1 LPLTAS
7 KQTNFF
13 ARDLKRKYSKRVGDA
28 ILHEL
33 AETRNAYR
41 ALFGTHQGKYA
52 LMVGLWHERCQ
63 DIKHIEIFP
72 VLGYYAV
79 LIGN

>member
-1 LPLTAS
+1 V
-7 KQTNFF
+7 
-13 ARDLKRKYSKRVGDA
+13 RYLKRKYSKTEGDA

-33 AETRNAYR
+33 AETRNVYR
-41 ALFGTHQGKYA
+41 ALFGTLQGKYA
-52 LMVGLWHERCQ
+52 LMVGLRHERCQ

-79 LIGN
+79 LICN